1 VQAEERLCEP
11 SLESTCAV
19 AEAECP
25 SGRKSGWHML
35 QYLSKGEKML
45 QYCPKEKKYQTPA
58 LKNQSYRRETRHKP
72 HIFYHNVKE
81 SLWFNNHPPR
91 CSSSNIPNR
100 SHFKKEII
108 AMNPMEYLRPELR
121 HKNG

>member
-58 LKNQSYRRETRHKP
+58 LKNQSYRREKITTKNLTF
-72 HIFYHNVKE
+72 FYHNIKRALVQYSST
-81 SLWFNNHPPR
+81 SLF
-91 CSSSNIPNR
+91 
-100 SHFKKEII
+100 
-108 AMNPMEYLRPELR
+108 
-121 HKNG
+121 